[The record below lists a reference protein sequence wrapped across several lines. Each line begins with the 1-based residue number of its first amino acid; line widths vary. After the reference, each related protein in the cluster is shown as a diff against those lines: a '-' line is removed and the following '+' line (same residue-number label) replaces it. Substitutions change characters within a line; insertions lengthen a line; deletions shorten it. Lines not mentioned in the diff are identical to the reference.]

1 MTTLRPDATQL
12 VSYAKGYTQ
21 PIALGQ
27 LGHVA
32 ALKYSSTEPG
42 GCDQLSATLQVPATV
57 RTSYVDAGRL
67 LRGYRGAGVI
77 WDGVLD
83 EPVPGTGGLGITA
96 HGAGTLGATIAAEYS
111 GTWPSGQPD
120 QVINAA
126 ISAGRLRW
134 VNPGIGTPSGIY
146 LGDNPDSASEYIA
159 DVLNNATSRGGLT
172 WQVDSR
178 TGKNVLR
185 VFPIPTAV
193 TRVLVAVNPVPRT
206 QLAGTNT
213 IKLRYQSAADNATT
227 GAVAAYAITTVT
239 SAADLALHDP
249 VETYADL
256 SSAGTLTA
264 GQAQA
269 VGNFVLQRYQRFT
282 FAGPFVIQPG
292 QLLNTGGQPVD
303 LGAEIAG
310 EVYRLILTDYGYGG
324 EDTPKPI
331 TFVAG
336 QVEYDDEAA
345 TLTVTPMGGI
355 RTDFQGLLT
364 NAMAM
369 LPPAAA
375 A

>member
-1 MTTLRPDATQL
+1 
-12 VSYAKGYTQ
+12 
-21 PIALGQ
+21 
-27 LGHVA
+27 
-32 ALKYSSTEPG
+32 
-42 GCDQLSATLQVPATV
+42 
-57 RTSYVDAGRL
+57 
-67 LRGYRGAGVI
+67 
-77 WDGVLD
+77 
-83 EPVPGTGGLGITA
+83 LGITA
-96 HGAGTLGATIAAEYS
+96 HGAGTLGAAISAEYS

-134 VNPGIGTPSGIY
+134 VNPGIGTPTGIY

-185 VFPIPTAV
+185 VFTIPATV

-227 GAVAAYAITTVT
+227 GAPATYAVTTVT
-239 SAADLALHDP
+239 SAADLAIHDP

-303 LGAEIAG
+303 LGAEVAG

-336 QVEYDDEAA
+336 QVEYDDDAG
-345 TLTVTPMGGI
+345 TLTCTPMGGI

-364 NAMAM
+364 NAMAL